1 MQMLLARWNYVCVC
15 WGLGSCIKYIN
26 IGTIYLMGT
35 SQLSLLQ
42 ACCSSLPEAEVCQTW
57 PISRACS
64 LSISFWLSLAC
75 SRKTLC
81 WRRRRKTYR
90 LASLN
95 HHEYIASTHFDLLA
109 GQHIHFV
116 IDDGMQTQFLEQ
128 LDGVFGIVVIAPAE
142 ENQPALLGQIHLE
155 PPSIMSFM

>member
-1 MQMLLARWNYVCVC
+1 MA
-15 WGLGSCIKYIN
+15 
-26 IGTIYLMGT
+26 T
-35 SQLSLLQ
+35 
-42 ACCSSLPEAEVCQTW
+42 
-57 PISRACS
+57 
-64 LSISFWLSLAC
+64 
-75 SRKTLC
+75 
-81 WRRRRKTYR
+81 
-90 LASLN
+90 
-95 HHEYIASTHFDLLA
+95 THLDLLA